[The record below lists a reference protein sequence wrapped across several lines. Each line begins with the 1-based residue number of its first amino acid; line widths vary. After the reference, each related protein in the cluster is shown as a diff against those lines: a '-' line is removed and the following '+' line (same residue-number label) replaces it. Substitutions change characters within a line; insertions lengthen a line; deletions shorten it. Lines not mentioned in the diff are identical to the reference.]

1 MDQIKIFDK
10 YQKKALLQNLGGSDD
25 IYEKLKAK
33 GVDVLID
40 DRGESAGIKFKDAEL
55 TGIPVRV
62 TIGPRTLEKGE
73 VELKTRMDGESRN
86 IKIEDITV
94 EVEKLL
100 V

>member
-1 MDQIKIFDK
+1 MKNEEVKTAAD
-10 YQKKALLQNLGGSDD
+10 N
-25 IYEKLKAK
+25 IYDKLKKK

-55 TGIPVRV
+55 IGIPIRV

-86 IKIEDITV
+86 VKIEDV
-94 EVEKLL
+94 AEEVEKLL